1 MEVRAA
7 FAFVLAL
14 FLVMALIPPL
24 VRIAGPLGLLDA
36 GGGRKV
42 HSGRIPRI
50 GGVAIFIGFLVPVLI
65 WVPLRADLGAFLAA
79 ATLLCV
85 FGVLDDRFNLNYRLK
100 LLGQV
105 LAALVVTVLGG
116 VLIQRVPFLPGGQLP
131 PLVALPFTVIVLV
144 GITNAVNLSDGLD
157 GLAGGIALL
166 AVSSLLLFAYGAGDT
181 PVLIELAALLGAIF
195 GFLRFNTFPARLF
208 MGDTGSQF
216 LGFGVAVLAIVV
228 TQNADY
234 RGSSVVPILLLGLP
248 ILDTLTVIV
257 GRLARGQSPFV
268 ADRTHLHHRLLDSGL
283 SQYEAVSLIYGAQF
297 LLILAAYLLRNSPD
311 LLLLLAYALF
321 ASLLL
326 LGVAA
331 LERHH
336 EHLKRRPPHL
346 TPLARLGAWAHRT
359 RIFTALPVQV
369 LSICIPLFLV
379 AGALAAAP
387 AGGDI
392 GLLAAALFCV
402 LLLALVFKP
411 IPFYAVERLS
421 AYTTAVVV
429 TYLVARS
436 PGLTEPCPLCLPLLY
451 GFIALLAAVWVR
463 FSSGAFQV
471 SSLDVLILIGALV
484 APALR
489 GFGLQNLGILALESI
504 VLFYAIEIL
513 IQERERHWDAL
524 RIGVLATLAV
534 LAVRG
539 LGAWGHV

>member
-1 MEVRAA
+1 
-7 FAFVLAL
+7 L
-14 FLVMALIPPL
+14 
-24 VRIAGPLGLLDA
+24 
-36 GGGRKV
+36 
-42 HSGRIPRI
+42 
-50 GGVAIFIGFLVPVLI
+50 
-65 WVPLRADLGAFLAA
+65 
-79 ATLLCV
+79 
-85 FGVLDDRFNLNYRLK
+85 
-100 LLGQV
+100 
-105 LAALVVTVLGG
+105 
-116 VLIQRVPFLPGGQLP
+116 
-131 PLVALPFTVIVLV
+131 ALPFTVLVLV
-144 GITNAVNLSDGLD
+144 AITNAVNLSDGLD

-166 AVSSLLLFAYGAGDT
+166 AASSLLLFAYGAGDT
-181 PVLIELAALLGAIF
+181 AVLIELAALLGAIL

-216 LGFGVAVLAIVV
+216 LGFSVAVLAIVV
-228 TQNADY
+228 TQDASY
-234 RGSSVVPILLLGLP
+234 LGSPVVPILLLGLP
-248 ILDTLTVIV
+248 ILDTLTVMV

-283 SQYEAVSLIYGAQF
+283 TQYEAVSLIYGAQF
-297 LLILAAYLLRNSPD
+297 LLILAAYLLRDSSA
-311 LLLLLAYALF
+311 LLLVYAVF
-321 ASLLL
+321 CGLLL
-326 LGVAA
+326 LGVWM
-331 LERHH
+331 LEHHH
-336 EHLKRRPPHL
+336 EALKRRPPHL
-346 TPLARLGAWAHRT
+346 TPIGRFGAWAHRT
-359 RIFTALPVQV
+359 RIFTAVPVQV

-387 AGGDI
+387 GGGDI
-392 GLLAAALFCV
+392 GLLATALFCA

-489 GFGLQNLGILALESI
+489 GFGLQNLGILALQSV

-539 LGAWGHV
+539 LGAWGQV